1 MNSLIR
7 MSQLSIS
14 LQTEINMKN
23 PASTKVPVSASMEI
37 SLGSGDGG
45 GKELVK
51 GHKKGRVKGGNLSRE
66 DPNDS
71 NVVQ

>member
-1 MNSLIR
+1 
-7 MSQLSIS
+7 
-14 LQTEINMKN
+14 MKS

-37 SLGSGDGG
+37 SPGSGDSG

-51 GHKKGRVKGGNLSRE
+51 GYKKRRVKGGNLSRE